1 MSCWPMAFSESLRR
15 VRRFVR
21 AGFVRAAVGNRRLD
35 ERGVTTAEY
44 ALLLAL
50 VVVVLISS
58 LTTLG
63 ATLQDKIQDIIDTLT
78 RVGP

>member
-1 MSCWPMAFSESLRR
+1 MSRLLDVFRES
-15 VRRFVR
+15 VRRI
-21 AGFVRAAVGNRRLD
+21 GRRLAGPLGD
-35 ERGVTTAEY
+35 RGVTTAEY

-63 ATLQDKIQDIIDTLT
+63 ATLKDKLQGIIDTLT
-78 RVGP
+78 GVGP

>member
-1 MSCWPMAFSESLRR
+1 VSCWPMAFSESLRR
-15 VRRFVR
+15 VRR
-21 AGFVRAAVGNRRLD
+21 FVRAAVGNRRLD

-58 LTTLG
+58 LTALG

-78 RVGP
+78 GVGP

>member
-1 MSCWPMAFSESLRR
+1 MCGLYVFLSAR
-15 VRRFVR
+15 VRSF
-21 AGFVRAAVGNRRLD
+21 LD

-58 LTTLG
+58 LSALG
-63 ATLQDKIQDIIDTLT
+63 ATLQDRLQSIIDRLT
-78 RVGP
+78 GVGP

>member
-1 MSCWPMAFSESLRR
+1 MSHWPMAFSESLRR

-21 AGFVRAAVGNRRLD
+21 AAVVRATVGNRRLD

-63 ATLQDKIQDIIDTLT
+63 ATLQDKIQDIIDSLT
-78 RVGP
+78 GVGP

>member
-1 MSCWPMAFSESLRR
+1 MALSESLRR

-21 AGFVRAAVGNRRLD
+21 AAVGNRRFD

-63 ATLQDKIQDIIDTLT
+63 ATLQDKIKDIVDTLT
-78 RVGP
+78 GVGP

>member
-1 MSCWPMAFSESLRR
+1 MRKLVGSVSFLRR
-15 VRRFVR
+15 VKRY
-21 AGFVRAAVGNRRLD
+21 LD

-50 VVVVLISS
+50 VVVVLITS

-63 ATLQDKIQDIIDTLT
+63 ATLQAKLQGIIDSLKGT
-78 RVGP
+78 P

>member
-1 MSCWPMAFSESLRR
+1 VSCWPMAFSESLRR
-15 VRRFVR
+15 VRR
-21 AGFVRAAVGNRRLD
+21 FVRAAVGNRRLD

-63 ATLQDKIQDIIDTLT
+63 ATLQDKIQDIIDSLT
-78 RVGP
+78 GVGP

>member
-1 MSCWPMAFSESLRR
+1 VSHWPMAFSESLRR

-21 AGFVRAAVGNRRLD
+21 AAVARAGVGNRRLD

-63 ATLQDKIQDIIDTLT
+63 ATLQDKIQDIIDSLT
-78 RVGP
+78 GVGP

>member
-1 MSCWPMAFSESLRR
+1 VPCHRPLIDK
-15 VRRFVR
+15 VRRFR
-21 AGFVRAAVGNRRLD
+21 AVLND
-35 ERGVTTAEY
+35 RGVTTAEY

-63 ATLQDKIQDIIDTLT
+63 ATLQAKLQSIIDTLT
-78 RVGP
+78 GVNP

>member
-1 MSCWPMAFSESLRR
+1 MFFRRVLARSLRGLR
-15 VRRFVR
+15 ML
-21 AGFVRAAVGNRRLD
+21 GDG
-35 ERGVTTAEY
+35 GVTTAEY

-63 ATLQDKIQDIIDTLT
+63 ATLQDKLQSIIDTLT
-78 RVGP
+78 GVNP

>member
-1 MSCWPMAFSESLRR
+1 VFFRRVLARSLRGLR
-15 VRRFVR
+15 ML
-21 AGFVRAAVGNRRLD
+21 G

-63 ATLQDKIQDIIDTLT
+63 ATLQDKLQNIIDTLT
-78 RVGP
+78 GVNP

>member
-1 MSCWPMAFSESLRR
+1 MSCWPMALSESLRR
-15 VRRFVR
+15 VRR
-21 AGFVRAAVGNRRLD
+21 FVRAAVGNRRLD

-63 ATLQDKIQDIIDTLT
+63 ATLQDKIQDIIDSLT
-78 RVGP
+78 GVGP

>member
-1 MSCWPMAFSESLRR
+1 VSGWPMALSESLRR
-15 VRRFVR
+15 VRR
-21 AGFVRAAVGNRRLD
+21 FVRAAVGNRRLD
-35 ERGVTTAEY
+35 ERGDTTAEY

-63 ATLQDKIQDIIDTLT
+63 ATLQDKLQGIIDTLT
-78 RVGP
+78 GVGP